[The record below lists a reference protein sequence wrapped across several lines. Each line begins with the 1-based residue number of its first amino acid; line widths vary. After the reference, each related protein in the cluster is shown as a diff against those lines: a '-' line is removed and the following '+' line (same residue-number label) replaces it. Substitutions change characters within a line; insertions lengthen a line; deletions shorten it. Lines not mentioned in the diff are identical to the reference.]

1 MAVIMDPI
9 AVLVMIA
16 HIMKQ
21 YVTMAKP
28 ITKKTIQ
35 TMMAFDLGRNG
46 PYLNRITRT
55 EVIIEMLV
63 KHITSQTSQIT
74 LGCIPMACMMSAFW
88 DSFSHSCC
96 LVLEMIKAKYENSR
110 AI

>member
-9 AVLVMIA
+9 AVLVMMA

-35 TMMAFDLGRNG
+35 SCFQQINFRRNYFKFHT
-46 PYLNRITRT
+46 PKVETP
-55 EVIIEMLV
+55 
-63 KHITSQTSQIT
+63 Q
-74 LGCIPMACMMSAFW
+74 P
-88 DSFSHSCC
+88 
-96 LVLEMIKAKYENSR
+96 VLPVVLLLP
-110 AI
+110 